1 MNLSDCILA
10 HQDQQDT
17 EAVSSRLLNRLLK
30 LMFNALCAKEKA
42 VRYIT
47 YYNGTNHNAASS
59 SGSRCSNICF

>member
-1 MNLSDCILA
+1 MQLQGDLQLYDKKEVWKA
-10 HQDQQDT
+10 Y
-17 EAVSSRLLNRLLK
+17 EE
-30 LMFNALCAKEKA
+30 KEKA